1 MLEADNHRSQ
11 RPISDIE
18 LASLASLAIQAAIA
32 ISDAQSHQDMGQ
44 WKSELDDVLK
54 SVDELDDITNG

>member
-11 RPISDIE
+11 RPISDDE
-18 LASLASLAIQAAIA
+18 LATLASLAIQAAIA
-32 ISDAQSHQDMGQ
+32 ISDAQSHSDMGN

-54 SVDELDDITNG
+54 SVDELDTTSG